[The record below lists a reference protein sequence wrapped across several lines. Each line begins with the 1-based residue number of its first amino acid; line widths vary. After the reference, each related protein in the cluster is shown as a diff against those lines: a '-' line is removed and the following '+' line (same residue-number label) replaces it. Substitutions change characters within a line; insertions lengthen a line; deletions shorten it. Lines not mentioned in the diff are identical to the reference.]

1 MKEVNLNRVR
11 KQPCWVET
19 PRTPCYR
26 RGQARE
32 TVAPTWQCCAEDKM
46 RRQSSTWKPFRHRAT
61 ARSQPLLGFV
71 MANYMRQLDGATK
84 GPGIGQTLL
93 WAFL

>member
-11 KQPCWVET
+11 KQLCWVET

-26 RGQARE
+26 RGQAGL
-32 TVAPTWQCCAEDKM
+32 TGAPRWQCCAEDKT
-46 RRQSSTWKPFRHRAT
+46 RRQSSAWKPFMHRAT
-61 ARSQPLLGFV
+61 APRQSLLGFV
-71 MANYMRQLDGATK
+71 TANYMRQLDGATK
-84 GPGIGQTLL
+84 GPGIRQTLL

>member
-11 KQPCWVET
+11 KQLCWVET

-26 RGQARE
+26 RGQAGL
-32 TVAPTWQCCAEDKM
+32 TGAPRWQCCAEDKT
-46 RRQSSTWKPFRHRAT
+46 RSQSSAWKPFMHRAT
-61 ARSQPLLGFV
+61 ARRQSLLGFV
-71 MANYMRQLDGATK
+71 TANYMRQLDGATK
-84 GPGIGQTLL
+84 GPGIHQTLL